1 MTPDGREKPKRHAA
15 RRPAILLIYYV
26 ALLAASVLWLALD
39 PPSSPGPLQRAAA
52 DIMLGPGAFPTA
64 PAPKPKS
71 KPRPPAPKKTEPAAM
86 PKPDAPAPPGVTTPS
101 GTPKPLEL
109 NLPPVTPGPKLA
121 TAPGP
126 GMVRRGRQGPLP
138 VIAPDGRAAWRV
150 YAHPFDRADK
160 RPRIAIVLHG
170 LGINRALTKVA
181 ITGLPGAVTLAF
193 SPYAKRLDQ
202 WVREARSA
210 GHEVLLGVPMEPKKF
225 FQIEAGPQALLVSL
239 EPDENIRR
247 LEWVLSR
254 ATGYVGLIN
263 ILGTRFAG
271 ASRHLRPVLKALKS
285 RGLLYLDT
293 VPESV
298 VLQVARTVAIPWA
311 VGEITVDTTISR
323 EAIDR
328 RLDALEKQA
337 RRAGRVVGL
346 ANPYAVTIGS
356 IAWWITGL
364 KDKGIALAP
373 VSAVT
378 FRKQDR

>member
-1 MTPDGREKPKRHAA
+1 MRHAA
-15 RRPAILLIYYV
+15 RRPATLLICYV
-26 ALLAASVLWLALD
+26 ALLAAAALWLALD
-39 PPSSPGPLQRAAA
+39 PPIEPGPLQRAAA
-52 DIMLGPGAFPTA
+52 DITLGPGAIPTA

-71 KPRPPAPKKTEPAAM
+71 KPRPPAPKKTAPAVA
-86 PKPDAPAPPGVTTPS
+86 PKPKAPEPPQVATSS

-109 NLPPVTPGPKLA
+109 NLPPVKPGPKLA
-121 TAPGP
+121 TAPDP
-126 GMVRRGRQGPLP
+126 GLVRRGRHGPLP
-138 VIAPDGRAAWRV
+138 VISAGGRVAWRV
-150 YAHPFDRADK
+150 YAHPFKRADK
-160 RPRIAIVLHG
+160 RPRIAIVVLG
-170 LGINRALTKVA
+170 LGINRAMTKTA

-193 SPYAKRLDQ
+193 SPYAKRLGQ

-210 GHEVLLGVPMEPKKF
+210 GHEVLLDVPMEPKKF
-225 FQIEAGPQALLVSL
+225 FQVDAGPRALMIEL

-254 ATGYVGLIN
+254 TTGYVGLIN
-263 ILGTRFAG
+263 TLGTRFAG
-271 ASRHLRPVLKALKS
+271 ASRLLGPVLKALKS

-298 VLQVARTVAIPWA
+298 VAQVARTVAIPWA
-311 VGEITVDTTISR
+311 VGEIRIDETISR

-328 RLDALEKQA
+328 KLDALEKQA

-364 KDKGIALAP
+364 KAKGIALAP
-373 VSAVT
+373 VSAVM
-378 FRKQDR
+378 FRKRPK